1 MHNRRPSRL
10 TRRHASLATS
20 IAITSLALGSLSA
33 AAVADTPAG
42 WISADNYGAYTL
54 GTLDFELHLGG
65 IAMNDGLDFSD
76 SRYDILSNASL
87 LEGEDR
93 DLAGSVIDF
102 QLGLTSFLTA
112 FYRRQ
117 DSDLSIDFSYTPSVG
132 LVTIDDELQTESDT
146 YGLKWNIYESGRSRS
161 NAWTATSLELSFSE
175 GSSDD
180 FSGSYN
186 GMTIQGQY
194 TPFGTDATF
203 TLQDLEDEAWK
214 VRLIHTAPISRS
226 ITGTVW
232 GGYSETEATA
242 STSLS
247 AVNLLAPTLV
257 QGFKTETSQYTLGGS
272 LNWQITPRMPLQ
284 LSYEYIKVQD
294 RDDIMQV
301 DPVLDPY
308 LPDFLQ
314 AGNVGGDVEN
324 ENHIISANL
333 SYWITR
339 NITVSITGKVFS
351 NQFLGVTP
359 HYHNP
364 LTAAFAQE
372 SYSYAGLHL
381 GIKL

>member
-1 MHNRRPSRL
+1 MQNRRPSRL
-10 TRRHASLATS
+10 TLLATS
-20 IAITSLALGSLSA
+20 VTLASLCAGA
-33 AAVADTPAG
+33 AADTPVG

-65 IAMNDGLDFSD
+65 IAMNDGLDFSN
-76 SRYDILSNASL
+76 SRDDILSNSSL

-93 DLAGSVIDF
+93 DIAGSVIDF

-112 FYRRQ
+112 FYRHQ
-117 DSDLSIDFSYTPSVG
+117 ATDLSIDFAYTPSVG
-132 LVTIDDELQTESDT
+132 LVSIDDELQTETDS
-146 YGLKWNIYESGRSRS
+146 YGLRWNIYESGRSRG
-161 NAWTATSLELSFSE
+161 NAWTATSLEIGFSE
-175 GSSDD
+175 SSSDD
-180 FSGSYN
+180 FTGSYN

-194 TPFGTDATF
+194 TPFGTDGTF

-226 ITGTVW
+226 VAGTVW
-232 GGYSETEATA
+232 AGYSETEATA
-242 STSLS
+242 STHLS
-247 AVNLLAPTLV
+247 AVNLLAPTVV
-257 QGFKTETSQYTLGGS
+257 QSFETETSQYTLGGS

-284 LSYEYIKVQD
+284 LSYEFIKVQD
-294 RDDIMQV
+294 RDDSMIV
-301 DPVLDPY
+301 NPALDLY

-314 AGNVGGDVEN
+314 AANVGGDIED
-324 ENHIISANL
+324 ENHVISANL

-339 NITVSITGKVFS
+339 NISVSITGKVFS

-364 LTAAFAQE
+364 LTASFAEE